1 MPVEYENIASFMEK
15 IEAEP
20 IISFDDLEPF
30 DPIE

>member
-15 IEAEP
+15 IDAEP

-30 DPIE
+30 QPLD